1 MDILEFSSL
10 VILGSLIAG
19 FPGAATVRAPSGA
32 FMMNRPR
39 SSTAAREKSE
49 AQVLELCSSTHSR
62 KRLTKRPG
70 ASMWTQCEASPNIS
84 RIISGK

>member
-10 VILGSLIAG
+10 VILGSLFAG
-19 FPGAATVRAPSGA
+19 FPGAATVRALSGA

-39 SSTAAREKSE
+39 SSTAASEKSE

-62 KRLTKRPG
+62 NRFTRRPG
-70 ASMWTQCEASPNIS
+70 ASMWTQWPASPNTS
-84 RIISGK
+84 RTMAGK